1 MQPKG
6 ATTMT
11 GTKRIA
17 GRSEID
23 EHIADWV
30 RRFVRALK
38 TCRLYDSENP
48 AVIHAREHVSES
60 LLALLPQ
67 CGGEITLT
75 FRSESI
81 FHVRT
86 SVYEIADGEE
96 NPVLAFFRDGVR
108 SIKFLAGV
116 TALEIDSL
124 FDQILIAAERG
135 GSDAD
140 LAILIWDHDLPHIRV
155 ECVPVATEGG
165 IEERNAR
172 GGGPGLS
179 EPLTFWPRRHGEG
192 EPGGGVPGDGNPGG
206 GTAPPVHGNASPGG
220 DPSFGSLD
228 AAAAETTAIE
238 LSAGRSDDW
247 MSLEKSGDV
256 EVELGR
262 LEAVAERER
271 ARFLDDRDEEQKQSL
286 SRSALETAALCVEIA
301 EHTGETADG
310 FAPFVPR
317 ILIESV
323 RCADWTCACECLR
336 LLRTLDPERTAEQSL
351 FAELSADRGYVTTQC
366 VELLDAQPATH
377 VEKFFTFAHEVGEG
391 AVEWLMRILAQSEQ
405 KEVRRPLT
413 RVIADICRS
422 NPGLLRQWLVNP
434 EWFVVRNV
442 IHICGWIGAEDVTD
456 LLQLAME
463 HPEPRVRQEVIAA
476 LGHLDPGA
484 ARPLLLRM
492 LSREEGHMLGAVL
505 HQLLPNRDPA
515 VSRILLRKVT
525 APSFAERPRE
535 EREEVFSALAQ
546 TGSKGILPLLRN
558 DLMKGGWD
566 AWRPNARRKAIADC
580 LAGIGTEPALEILRA
595 GARTW
600 RPGIRFVCRNAIAKG
615 PHHE

>member
-1 MQPKG
+1 
-6 ATTMT
+6 MT
-11 GTKRIA
+11 GTKRVA
-17 GRSEID
+17 GRSELD
-23 EHIADWV
+23 DRIADWV
-30 RRFVRALK
+30 RRFVRGLK

-60 LLALLPQ
+60 LLELLPH
-67 CGGEITLT
+67 CGGELILT

-81 FHVRT
+81 FHKRT

-96 NPVLAFFRDGVR
+96 NPILAFFRDGVR
-108 SIKFLAGV
+108 LIKFLSGV
-116 TALEIDSL
+116 TAHEIDIL

-135 GSDAD
+135 GSAD

-165 IEERNAR
+165 IDELNAR
-172 GGGPGLS
+172 GGGPGLP
-179 EPLTFWPRRHGEG
+179 EPLTFWPRRDANGGAYASGEATG
-192 EPGGGVPGDGNPGG
+192 
-206 GTAPPVHGNASPGG
+206 GG

-228 AAAAETTAIE
+228 AAVAGASAARAPEAGAPAIE
-238 LSAGRSDDW
+238 VAGGRSDDW
-247 MSLEKSGDV
+247 LSLEGASDV

-262 LEAVAERER
+262 LEAIAERER

-286 SRSALETAALCVEIA
+286 ARSALETAALCVEIA
-301 EHTGETADG
+301 GDTGKGADG
-310 FAPFVPR
+310 FAQFVPR
-317 ILIESV
+317 VLIESV
-323 RCADWTCACECLR
+323 RCADWTCAGECLR
-336 LLRTLDPERTAEQSL
+336 FLRTLDPDRTAEHSL
-351 FAELSADRGYVTTQC
+351 LVELSADRGYVTTQC
-366 VELLDAQPATH
+366 VELLDAQPAAH
-377 VEKFFTFAHEVGEG
+377 VEKFFAFAHEVGEG
-391 AVEWLMRILAQSEQ
+391 AVEWLMRILAQSEK

-442 IHICGWIGAEDVTD
+442 IHICGWIGAEDVTE

-535 EREEVFSALAQ
+535 EREELFSALAQ

-600 RPGIRFVCRNAIAKG
+600 RPGIRFVCRHAIARG